1 MIRAVCS
8 GTFDPVTNGHID
20 IFERAGKIFDELI
33 VAVFYEENNFHKNC
47 LFTIDERLALL
58 EETTVHIPNLRVERF
73 SGLLTEYM
81 KRVGARVNVRGLRS
95 VADYEYEQKQEKM
108 NHHIAPDI
116 ETMLLFTDP
125 RYSFVSSS
133 GIREMAN
140 FRGPIKGLVPPC
152 VERAISDR
160 INNR

>member
-8 GTFDPVTNGHID
+8 GTFDPVTNGHVD
-20 IFERAGKIFDELI
+20 IFERAGKIFDEVI
-33 VAVFYEENNFHKNC
+33 VAAFYEENNFRKTC
-47 LFTIDERLALL
+47 LFTIEERLALL
-58 EETTVHIPNLRVERF
+58 EESTAHIENLRVDVF

-81 KRVGARVNVRGLRS
+81 KRVGATVNVRGLRS
-95 VADYEYEQKQEKM
+95 ITDYAYEQKQEMM

-125 RYSFVSSS
+125 TYAFVSSS

-140 FRGPIKGLVPPC
+140 FHAPIKGLVPSC
-152 VERAISDR
+152 VEKAICDK
-160 INNR
+160 INSR